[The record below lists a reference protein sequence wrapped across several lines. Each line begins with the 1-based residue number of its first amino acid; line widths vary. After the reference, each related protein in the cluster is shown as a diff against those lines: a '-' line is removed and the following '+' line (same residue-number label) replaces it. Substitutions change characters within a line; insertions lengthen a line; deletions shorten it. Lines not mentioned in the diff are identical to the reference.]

1 MDGRGA
7 TREFPTQGNPSVI
20 TLTGGLRVP
29 FARRNLTPD
38 SARLT
43 VAPTNGDLR
52 WFEVPENVT
61 VKLPLIVNPSQST
74 PVVAAVV
81 ETVRIGTRI
90 QVERACDP
98 AMLGDAVH
106 ACLAAYLSS
115 DDVPFSET
123 DVQGILDRMGVPNS
137 LSPAALLGQLAAVR
151 QWLNTRW
158 PKAKLVVEVPI
169 TQSLAGGQLMNG
181 RIDLLLK
188 TDQGYILFDHKSG
201 SQNSTQRAKLAA
213 DHGGQ
218 LAAYSDAIEQVTGIS
233 VLETW
238 LVMPVAGAALKVK
251 SASARLVDGAAEVA

>member
-1 MDGRGA
+1 
-7 TREFPTQGNPSVI
+7 
-20 TLTGGLRVP
+20 VP
-29 FARRNLTPD
+29 FMRRHLTPN
-38 SARLT
+38 SALL
-43 VAPTNGDLR
+43 VSAPTNGNLR

-61 VKLPLIVNPSQST
+61 VKLPLTMNPSRST
-74 PVVAAVV
+74 PVIATVV

-98 AMLGDAVH
+98 ATLGDAVH

-115 DDVPFSET
+115 DDVTFTEI
-123 DVQGILDRMGVPNS
+123 DVKAVLDRMDVPNS
-137 LSPAALLGQLAAVR
+137 LSPAALLGQLAAAR

-158 PKAKLVVEVPI
+158 PKAKALVEVPI
-169 TQSLAGGQLMNG
+169 TQTLAGGQLMNG

-188 TDQGYILFDHKSG
+188 TDQGWILFDHKSG

-218 LAAYSDAIEQVTGIS
+218 LAACRDAIEQVTGIP

-238 LVMPVAGAALKVK
+238 LLLPVAGSALKVK
-251 SASARLVDGAAEVA
+251 TVSVRVVDGAAAVA